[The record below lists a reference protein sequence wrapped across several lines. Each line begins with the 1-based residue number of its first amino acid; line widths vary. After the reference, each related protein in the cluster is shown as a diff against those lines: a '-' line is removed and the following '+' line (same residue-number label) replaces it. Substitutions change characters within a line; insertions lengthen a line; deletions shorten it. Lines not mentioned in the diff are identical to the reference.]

1 MKSLITSI
9 TGFRIMFGDINDEVG
24 DVDMHGMI
32 LLKRILEISEVE
44 D

>member
-1 MKSLITSI
+1 
-9 TGFRIMFGDINDEVG
+9 VG

-44 D
+44 DWIHLLRKQLVSSSL